1 MRRSFLFPICLICSA
16 LSLQG
21 QELRVG
27 LYEGKTFSRDVDNYH
42 YTADYYQ
49 GTIKGERRHGLG
61 LGLLLENSYSL
72 ELLYYHQ
79 DTKVPTTFH
88 TTGITA
94 QHQFDM
100 TIQWMLLEFVA
111 FLTKKGLKPFL
122 GSDIGMGL
130 LTLKDPVLG
139 DRSSRVKFT
148 WGGNLGLE
156 YAFRKLVSIR
166 LKADLLYSVKFNYA
180 VSGNPLNS
188 NITAYN
194 HYLQSA
200 INGGIIF
207 RFGLA
212 KKK

>member
-1 MRRSFLFPICLICSA
+1 MKRTILFPLWWMCLA
-16 LSLQG
+16 PSLQG

-27 LYEGKTFSRDVDNYH
+27 LYEGKTFGRDVDNYH

-49 GTIKGERRHGLG
+49 GTIKGAARHGIG
-61 LGLLLENSYSL
+61 VACLLENSYSL

-88 TTGITA
+88 STGGSV
-94 QHQFDM
+94 QHEFDM
-100 TIQWMLLEFVA
+100 TIQWVLLEFVA
-111 FLTKKGLKPFL
+111 FLTKKSLRPFL
-122 GSDIGMGL
+122 GSDIGIGV
-130 LTLKDPVLG
+130 LTLKDPMLG

-156 YAFRKLVSIR
+156 FAFRKLISIR
-166 LKADLLYSVKFNYA
+166 VKADLLYSVKFNYA
-180 VSGNPLNS
+180 VSGNPFNS

-194 HYLQSA
+194 HYLQSG

-207 RFGLA
+207 RFGLP